1 MKNEFNTGK
10 AVWAMMPNWILNSR
24 NDTLFDLDGSVQ
36 GDSAA
41 YAPLSGSN
49 IFEHAL
55 IAGDRPDFWENMAD
69 NLGTMVSNGFADMR
83 WILEEKFSPVES
95 VSQADDGDKPHLN
108 MVCTLPMVDDSSVI
122 SAVENDEPVA
132 ERGVNSA
139 HDGLLPTYESAVAD
153 FVSDEINP
161 ISSYDLAYVLPLS
174 HSLEA
179 DNFTAPDSARDSM
192 VDSIANS
199 GNLLVVNSEVQPSD
213 FFYGISEILPIHN
226 ACNQLMVETDVD
238 SSMGNNDISLM
249 VLDAST
255 NWIESEPTL
264 PAFED
269 NNPTVGFADE
279 TVYYSTDVLPAVEP
293 DMPSGEI
300 L

>member
-83 WILEEKFSPVES
+83 WILEEKFSPVEP

-153 FVSDEINP
+153 FVSEEINP
-161 ISSYDLAYVLPLS
+161 ISSDNSAYAYNIDHALPLS
-174 HSLEA
+174 YTLNTESFATPDLAA
-179 DNFTAPDSARDSM
+179 DRTINSSNLPM
-192 VDSIANS
+192 VD
-199 GNLLVVNSEVQPSD
+199 GEMRLSD
-213 FFYGISEILPIHN
+213 LFYGISEL
-226 ACNQLMVETDVD
+226 
-238 SSMGNNDISLM
+238 
-249 VLDAST
+249 
-255 NWIESEPTL
+255 
-264 PAFED
+264 
-269 NNPTVGFADE
+269 
-279 TVYYSTDVLPAVEP
+279 
-293 DMPSGEI
+293 
-300 L
+300 